1 MQRQHKKR
9 RKTEE
14 KSDSVTAA
22 VQQPDNAYLVNGAV
36 PDEILAH
43 IDSYLPALSDKSSL
57 AEVCV
62 HLHSIFQPPLN
73 ESPYK
78 RLAQA
83 VIDDDRET
91 IKKLLDGNPSLVF
104 YTPSKG
110 IVIESQLTWQRF
122 YLTENV
128 FTIAAKRKQ
137 LDVLAF
143 LDSYCDQIK
152 PINNI
157 DPAAARTEALSAW
170 TFYKMR
176 TNKKGEEEIVIP
188 KDYADYAQEL
198 IDVFKKETF
207 PGGKLSDDTEV
218 ALVSLFDRL
227 LPEKAVRLDGYLDP
241 ELLLLAVYRAY
252 RDNFT
257 SFNYNWNQLDAFCI
271 RVIGLI
277 QSVQT
282 PGTAKI
288 ICEGLDDVV
297 AAEEKGIKKEISTR
311 ATEHKLKRG
320 QSFYRSSRDSLTG
333 LGSDYFVGI
342 YGHGTAWLP
351 RSVGTPVIGGAAGR
365 APGCGRLEK
374 LCQAKATSF
383 RNFTRQST
391 SLRDQHSVNHKQR
404 RCVIS

>member
-14 KSDSVTAA
+14 KSHSVTPRI
-22 VQQPDNAYLVNGAV
+22 QQPEEAYLVNGTI
-36 PDEILAH
+36 PDEILVH
-43 IDSYLPALSDKSSL
+43 MDSYLTALHDKS
-57 AEVCV
+57 AFTKVCV
-62 HLHSIFQPPLN
+62 HLHSIFQPPMN
-73 ESPYK
+73 EIAYK
-78 RLAQA
+78 ILAQA
-83 VIDDDRET
+83 VIDDDRKT
-91 IKKLLDGNPSLVF
+91 IKKLLDSNPSLVF

-110 IVIESQLTWQRF
+110 IEIESQLTWQRF

-128 FTIAAKRKQ
+128 LTIAAKRKQ
-137 LDVLAF
+137 IGVLEF
-143 LDSYCDQIK
+143 LHSYCDQIK
-152 PINNI
+152 PTNNI
-157 DPAAARTEALSAW
+157 DTAAARTEALSAW
-170 TFYKMR
+170 TLYEMQ
-176 TNKKGEEEIVIP
+176 TKGEKEIVIP

-227 LPEKAVRLDGYLDP
+227 LPEKAQKLDDYSDP

-288 ICEGLDDVV
+288 ICEGLDEVV
-297 AAEEKGIKKEISTR
+297 SAEEKGIKKEISQR
-311 ATEHKLKRG
+311 AMEHKLKGG
-320 QSFYRSSRDSLTG
+320 QAFYRSSRDSLTG
-333 LGSDYFVGI
+333 LSSDYFVGI
-342 YGHGTAWLP
+342 YGRLAYAPLT
-351 RSVGTPVIGGAAGR
+351 VGWR
-365 APGCGRLEK
+365 APMATRILEK

-391 SLRDQHSVNHKQR
+391 SLRDQHSVNHKQP